1 VDLLH
6 RPPSVAV
13 YNGLLNRCLIGPFN
27 VDDRG
32 PTRTWS
38 GPGPYEV
45 EIRASDAVART
56 SARGNADF
64 RNRITTLDIS
74 ISTGS
79 LSPGAYEFAVRRTGE
94 GWQLFP
100 MQIR

>member
-1 VDLLH
+1 
-6 RPPSVAV
+6 
-13 YNGLLNRCLIGPFN
+13 
-27 VDDRG
+27 
-32 PTRTWS
+32 
-38 GPGPYEV
+38 
-45 EIRASDAVART
+45 VARA

-74 ISTGS
+74 ISIGS